1 MTKIVQ
7 SDNYSADFGNCLR
20 SSAIF
25 WYPPPSIARTKIV
38 LSNYWLF
45 KNNIKTLLIASFRN
59 HNGQLLGRQL
69 IDFDASNI
77 YILNAPLG
85 FDLEQGG
92 SVEVEAFG
100 NENLRIP
107 YAAVMAIYETNE
119 SLSMVH
125 SYSRI
130 YSPWEI
136 EEERTIQDGHEACWS
151 LKDTKDIYSFAVLH
165 NGGNPQC
172 KQIARLVVKNYDADA
187 LTHDIHIPQLSP
199 YETFLIKP
207 VDYID
212 NIIEFLGGQP
222 GSATLCYKLNG
233 AFTRMLVGWHSLNN
247 GQLQVTHSNFNYAIH
262 ETGLINSRKEEFA
275 YMHVPL
281 APFACQSV
289 VYPDY
294 NPGSYY
300 IQSICD
306 KRNLSRPVS
315 LSGARQI
322 FEGSAFKFWRQD
334 GLLPTRIV
342 TAIEGVSSPTD
353 LGIPCECSL
362 GVVHSKRPPKHFHWG
377 VCHSSFPSRLLIVTY
392 SEIYG
397 EPDELS
403 TLSVKVLVNGKTFE
417 KALIWKDINIKSRAS
432 ILMSELFPTLMNP
445 EDAQDFGYMTIH
457 SSYGG
462 FMMFTC
468 IQKNNSWALEHTF

>member
-1 MTKIVQ
+1 M
-7 SDNYSADFGNCLR
+7 
-20 SSAIF
+20 
-25 WYPPPSIARTKIV
+25 
-38 LSNYWLF
+38 F

-59 HNGQLLGRQL
+59 CNGQLLGRQL
-69 IDFDASNI
+69 INFDASNT
-77 YILNAPLG
+77 YTLDAPLG

-100 NENLRIP
+100 NEDLRIP
-107 YAAVMAIYETNE
+107 YAAVMAIYETND

-125 SYSRI
+125 SYSRT

-151 LKDTKDIYSFAVLH
+151 LKDTKNIYSFAVFH

-172 KQIARLVVKNYDADA
+172 KQIARLVVKNYSADA
-187 LTHDIHIPQLSP
+187 LTQLINIPQLSP
-199 YETFLIKP
+199 YETFFIKP

-212 NIIEFLGGQP
+212 NIIEFLDGQP

-233 AFTRMLVGWHSLNN
+233 AFTRLLVGWHSLIS

-262 ETGLINSRKEEFA
+262 ETDLVNSKKEEYA

-281 APFACQSV
+281 TPFACQSV

-294 NPGSYY
+294 SPGSYT

-306 KRNLSRPVS
+306 KSNFGKPAS
-315 LSGARQI
+315 LIGARSK
-322 FEGSAFKFWRQD
+322 FEGSAFKFRRQD
-334 GLLPTRIV
+334 GLLPSRIV
-342 TAIEGVSSPTD
+342 TAIEGVTNPAD
-353 LGIPCECSL
+353 LVIPCECSL

-377 VCHSSFPSRLLIVTY
+377 VCHSCYPSRLLIETY
-392 SEIYG
+392 TEIYG

-403 TLSVKVLVNGKTFE
+403 TLSMKVLINGKTFE
-417 KALIWKDINIKSRAS
+417 KTLIWKDISIKSRAS
-432 ILMSELFPTLMNP
+432 ILISELFPALINTG
-445 EDAQDFGYMTIH
+445 DAHDFGYITVY
-457 SSYGG
+457 SRYGG

-468 IQKNNSWALEHTF
+468 IQKNKSWALEHTF